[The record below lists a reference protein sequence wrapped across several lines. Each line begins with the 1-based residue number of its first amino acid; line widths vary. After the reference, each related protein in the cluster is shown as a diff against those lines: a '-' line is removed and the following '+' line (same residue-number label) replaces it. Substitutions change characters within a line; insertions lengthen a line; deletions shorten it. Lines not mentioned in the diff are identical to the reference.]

1 VGTVNPLEL
10 LRNALKLD
18 TGAQSADTDS
28 AIAEAAAIDQPLTR
42 EVLLRGADGVTIL
55 HAVRA
60 AGGQAMVLYDEIP
73 TAMLFASMREQA
85 SKAFYKPWAQRS
97 EVIRANTMGSR
108 GCAACGAARA
118 AAVSEV
124 SLGADGSN
132 VGSSNPPAMVVA
144 QPKLFSEYAGD
155 ATDAAPG
162 HPSES
167 SCTCATRVACVLPGL
182 PLMYHDKD

>member
-1 VGTVNPLEL
+1 VNPLEL
-10 LRNALKLD
+10 LRSALLLD

-28 AIAEAAAIDQPLTR
+28 AIAEAAAVGQPLTR
-42 EVLLRGADGVTIL
+42 EVLLRGADGATIL

-60 AGGQAMVLYDEIP
+60 AGGQATVLYDEIP

-97 EVIRANTMGSR
+97 EVFRANATSRR
-108 GCAACGAARA
+108 GCATCGTAGAS
-118 AAVSEV
+118 AVSEV
-124 SLGADGSN
+124 SLGADGSD
-132 VGSSNPPAMVVA
+132 VGLTTPPAMVVA
-144 QPKLFSEYAGD
+144 QPKLFSEYVGD

-167 SCTCATRVACVLPGL
+167 SYMCASIACFVVRLRAPCVL
-182 PLMYHDKD
+182 